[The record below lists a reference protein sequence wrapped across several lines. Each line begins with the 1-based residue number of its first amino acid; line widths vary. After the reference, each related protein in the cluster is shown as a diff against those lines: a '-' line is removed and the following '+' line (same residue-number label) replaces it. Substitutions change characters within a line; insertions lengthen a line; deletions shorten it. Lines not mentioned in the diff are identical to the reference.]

1 MRPAELAARVPHIE
15 RKRRMTHGRVRGRC
29 SGLTRAHHNRYET
42 GRDSCE
48 SPLGTHRPSTLS
60 RWIRRIKTNSIL
72 IFIFVFADRMVEVI
86 DTVEAAEKVSEW
98 LHAVPWEAVASLAS
112 DLLPPIVELLIW
124 ILLLL

>member
-1 MRPAELAARVPHIE
+1 
-15 RKRRMTHGRVRGRC
+15 MTHGRVRGRC

-60 RWIRRIKTNSIL
+60 RWIRRIKENPIL
-72 IFIFVFADRMVEVI
+72 IFIVVFADRMVEVT
-86 DTVEAAEKVSEW
+86 DTVEAAEKVAEW

-112 DLLPPIVELLIW
+112 DLVPHIVELLIW
-124 ILLLL
+124 IFLLL